1 MKDNN
6 GFQILSNQ
14 DETKRCFIAGQGN
27 GIVTVDGKP
36 ASKRILLFERSHM
49 FPCIRQIWSAADGT
63 YLFGGLESNKLYLV
77 MAVDDK
83 EKYEPVAWDFIK
95 AAQPDAQ
102 PLCAKSVALTVV

>member
-6 GFQILSNQ
+6 GFQILSSQ

-36 ASKRILLFERSHM
+36 ASKRILLFERSHL

-63 YLFGGLESNKLYLV
+63 YFFGGLESNKLYLV

-95 AAQPDAQ
+95 AAIRNA
-102 PLCAKSVALTVV
+102 

>member
-1 MKDNN
+1 
-6 GFQILSNQ
+6 
-14 DETKRCFIAGQGN
+14 
-27 GIVTVDGKP
+27 
-36 ASKRILLFERSHM
+36 M

-95 AAQPDAQ
+95 AAQPDA
-102 PLCAKSVALTVV
+102 